1 MQAAFSLGQKL
12 LVNEIVVVLAVANCS
27 RLWETV
33 RMSEKR
39 TKADKAQRQA
49 DQLEKKAS
57 RRPAQTR
64 KTFLDPAQVE
74 NAIVCPRL
82 RFLAA
87 VTDGKEQQVSR
98 RIGQDEVLSSLSGSR
113 SQSGTKEHR

>member
-1 MQAAFSLGQKL
+1 MPQSAQEVFLVAVEISGAA
-12 LVNEIVVVLAVANCS
+12 VLS
-27 RLWETV
+27 REHDLWETV

-49 DQLEKKAS
+49 GQLEKKAS

-98 RIGQDEVLSSLSGSR
+98 RIGQEEVLSSLSGSR